1 MVIAIDGYSSCGK
14 STLAAD
20 LASALHYLHIDSGA
34 MYRAVTL
41 QFLRQQVALDQ
52 PESVA
57 ACLEQIQID
66 FHRTGTG
73 YHTLLK
79 GEDVEEEIRS
89 FAVNRMV
96 SPVAAISAV
105 RKFLVAQQQRLGRAG
120 SLVMDGRDIGTVV
133 FPHAGLK
140 IFLTASTEV
149 RIERRFLELYVAG
162 IHTTREEVA
171 QSLAY
176 RDLIDTT
183 REDSPLRQA
192 DDAVVIDNT
201 FLSREEQLNIALK
214 LAHARLSQ
222 HT

>member
-41 QFLRQQVALDQ
+41 QILRQQVALDQ

-66 FHRTGTG
+66 FHRTGTV
-73 YHTLLK
+73 YHTLLN

-149 RIERRFLELYVAG
+149 RIERRFLELSVAG

-201 FLSREEQLNIALK
+201 FLSREEQLNIALE